1 MAQLSATGRYE
12 VSDRVKA
19 AIGDLFVSGCC
30 DDARTLNTIEK
41 IFHQTGYLMDTHTAV
56 AYTVLQDYR
65 AATADDTVTVVASTA
80 SPFKF
85 CDSVLEAL
93 GVAERQP
100 GYRHSGPADPGHR
113 QGRARAPGR
122 PGGQGRPLHRVRGE
136 AGDAAVVD
144 AFLR

>member
-1 MAQLSATGRYE
+1 
-12 VSDRVKA
+12 
-19 AIGDLFVSGCC
+19 
-30 DDARTLNTIEK
+30 
-41 IFHQTGYLMDTHTAV
+41 MDTHTAV

-93 GVAERQP
+93 GVADRQP
-100 GYRHSGPADPGHR
+100 GTAILDQLTQVTGKAAPA
-113 QGRARAPGR
+113 
-122 PGGQGRPLHRVRGE
+122 PLAALAGKAVRFTE
-136 AGDAAVVD
+136 FVEKQEMPAVVD